1 MRGCAAS
8 VKKNILLLLII
19 CILTASLSCAQADD
33 TGSVTENTGTAT
45 EAETEDLLKDNLP
58 DIRFDGSVFK
68 MFVQTLALNYY
79 FIEQLTGEII
89 DDAVYTRN
97 MTVEDRFDAAIE
109 TVDADGG
116 WDARIKFMNSIR
128 NSIAAGDN
136 DYDVVAPEYYYG
148 AELVLE
154 GLYLDLYKLEHLDF
168 SRPWWTAGFN
178 EQAELYGK
186 LFAGVGSLA
195 LSQID
200 GVNILY
206 FNKELAANYNAGDLY
221 GMVKD
226 GTWTYDRFFAIAES
240 AHSDL
245 DGDGKFTAADQ
256 FGYTLQLHG
265 PRSFVTN
272 FKLDYINI
280 DAEGNPQIVFYSERM
295 LDAFDKIYR
304 LVNATDSVYYNTDAV
319 NIIPVFR
326 ESRAL
331 FMTLTLGY
339 VQQLR
344 DMEVDFGL
352 LPMPKYDDGQ
362 AEYRAT
368 PVGTDLYSIPS
379 TAVDTDFVSIML
391 EALNAET
398 YRNVYPKYYDIA
410 LKTKSSRDEESGE
423 MLDLIFE
430 SLYYDF
436 GFING
441 SNISY
446 IADYFGNNIVNKVQD
461 YASFWA
467 KNEAQYQR
475 DLDDLVAVYREME

>member
-1 MRGCAAS
+1 MYS
-8 VKKNILLLLII
+8 PVKKLIFLLLITG
-19 CILTASLSCAQADD
+19 ILTVSLSCNETGGVTGPADA
-33 TGSVTENTGTAT
+33 ENTGTAAD
-45 EAETEDLLKDNLP
+45 AETEDPLKDSLP
-58 DIRFDGSVFK
+58 DIRFEGKIFK
-68 MFVQTLALNYY
+68 MFVQTMALDYY
-79 FIEQLTGEII
+79 SIEQLTGEII

-97 MTVEDRFDAAIE
+97 MTVEERFDAVIE
-109 TVDADGG
+109 TIDADGG

-128 NSIAAGDN
+128 NSVAAGDN
-136 DYDVVAPEYYYG
+136 AYDVVAPEYYYG

-226 GTWTYDRFFAIAES
+226 GTWTYDRFLAIVET
-240 AHSDL
+240 AHSDI
-245 DGDGKFTAADQ
+245 DGDGKFTEADQ
-256 FGYTLQLHG
+256 YGYTLQLHG

-272 FKLDYINI
+272 FKLDYIHI
-280 DAEGNPQIVFYSERM
+280 DADGNPQIVFYSERM
-295 LDAFDKIYR
+295 LDAFDKIYQ
-304 LVNATDSVYYNTDAV
+304 LVNATDPVYYNTEAV

-352 LPMPKYDDGQ
+352 LPMPKYDSEQ
-362 AEYRAT
+362 TEYRAT
-368 PVGTDLYSIPS
+368 PVGTDLYSIPT
-379 TAVDTDFVSIML
+379 TAADINFVSVML

-446 IADYFGNNIVNKVQD
+446 IADYFGNNIVNKVKD

-475 DLDDLVAVYREME
+475 DLEELAAVYQTMD